1 MEMRRQEGIEQRQR
15 VKLNP
20 RAEKD
25 KIIIKVVKKM
35 KKAEVKVLRGD
46 EYKIEEDLVLK
57 EGKVYILKDEELR
70 LEVI

>member
-1 MEMRRQEGIEQRQR
+1 MEVIVEGLEIVLVEKIKRT
-15 VKLNP
+15 K
-20 RAEKD
+20 EKD

>member
-1 MEMRRQEGIEQRQR
+1 MEVIVEGLEIVLVE
-15 VKLNP
+15 KIKKTK
-20 RAEKD
+20 EKD

-46 EYKIEEDLVLK
+46 EQKIEEDLVLK

>member
-1 MEMRRQEGIEQRQR
+1 MIVEGLEIVLVEKIKRT
-15 VKLNP
+15 K
-20 RAEKD
+20 EKD

-70 LEVI
+70 LKVI